1 MRITANMTADN
12 ALYNIQQQR
21 QTLDALQE
29 QASSGNLVNRPSDNP
44 LSTRQILDIQNQ
56 IASGDQYN
64 SNIQKAQL
72 LLNVSSTAL
81 NSMGDIMTQVK
92 QIAGKFASGST
103 DSTAIAGAVSNLTQ
117 LKGQLIDLG
126 NTQYGD
132 QYVFGGFKNGQPF
145 DAAGNFTGTSDS
157 LNIPISSSSQVST
170 SVSGGNLLRGGT
182 PPAAVGSGATAGN
195 QPVDVLGGIDALI
208 TAISTNNTSAIN
220 DGIKNM
226 KAGSDQLNASI
237 SDVAGRLTRLSNMQS
252 MITNNQNTL
261 KDAYGN
267 LQNVDLAKVGVQLSQ
282 QTTAFN
288 AALSTTAKLTQ
299 LSLLDYMQ

>member
-1 MRITANMTADN
+1 MRITSNMTAEN

-29 QASSGNLVNRPSDNP
+29 EASSGNLVNRPSDNP

-182 PPAAVGSGATAGN
+182 PPAAVGSGATAGT
-195 QPVDVLGGIDALI
+195 QPVDILGGIDALI

-237 SDVAGRLTRLSNMQS
+237 SDVAGRLTRLTNMQS